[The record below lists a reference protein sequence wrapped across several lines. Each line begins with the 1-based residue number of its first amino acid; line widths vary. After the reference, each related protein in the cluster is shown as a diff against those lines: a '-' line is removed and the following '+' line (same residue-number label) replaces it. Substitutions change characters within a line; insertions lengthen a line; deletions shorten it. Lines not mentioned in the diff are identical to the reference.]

1 MIVAQ
6 AAFVCSYT
14 LTVRVTGIDRSHNH
28 IGQTNPEDTK
38 KKDAFKQAE
47 RIRYFHHNKVLWPFV
62 ITVLVHAA
70 HVSCNFSLFP
80 GLLCNAQ

>member
-28 IGQTNPEDTK
+28 IGQTNPEDK
-38 KKDAFKQAE
+38 KKKMLSSKRSEFDTF
-47 RIRYFHHNKVLWPFV
+47 I
-62 ITVLVHAA
+62 ITK
-70 HVSCNFSLFP
+70 SSGRSLS
-80 GLLCNAQ
+80 LSWSMQHM